1 MPTPLPTQLSGAKF
15 LADRKVALLADE
27 PRVGKTGAAVI
38 AADYILAEKILIV
51 TTASGRPVW
60 RRGLPEW
67 SKYPRPVQVLT
78 NGKKLDRSVPSAI
91 VSWPSLTNAETRA
104 ALLNRDWDLVIGDED
119 HYAKN
124 FESKRT
130 QGFYGTITEGGRAL
144 NKRAGVCSRAP
155 VVWPLTGTPCPN
167 SPFDM
172 YPRLRALAPERL
184 LADPARGFP
193 DVTAERAF
201 KDRYCIYHPM
211 KVGRGAYAKRIDVI
225 TGGQNEDELAAR
237 LDGFMLLR
245 TQADVGIDQP
255 FYELFPLMVDDRMRR
270 QADGDVDLE
279 SILAAAEAG
288 DTKKLEMELGPLRRL
303 TGEIKAHA
311 VVAAVKDEFAC
322 GLDKIVLMRW
332 HTHTG
337 EILREGLADFG
348 VVSVDGSTSPRER
361 ERAVHEFATNPKVR
375 VFDGQ
380 IQAAGEAIDLSA
392 AALMIFVE
400 TSFVPKDMKQAALRI
415 TNHTQTRQAV
425 VRVAV
430 LEGSIDEAAQAIL
443 LRKWSSIGK
452 VLNS

>member
-15 LADRKVALLADE
+15 LAERAHALLADE

-60 RRGLPEW
+60 RHGLPAW
-67 SKYPRPVQVLT
+67 SAYSRPVQVLT
-78 NGKKLDRSVPSAI
+78 NGAKLNPKIPSAI
-91 VSWPSLTNAETRA
+91 VGWPSLVDPAVRA
-104 ALLNRDWDLVIGDED
+104 ALMARKWDLVIGDED

-124 FESKRT
+124 FDSKRT
-130 QGFYGTITEGGRAL
+130 QGFYGTIDKDGAVL
-144 NKRAGVCSRAP
+144 SSRTAATGQAAA
-155 VVWPLTGTPCPN
+155 VWALTGTPCPN

-184 LADPARGFP
+184 TARHGGP
-193 DVTAERAF
+193 DVTRQSDF
-201 KDRYCIYHPM
+201 KKRYCVVRPM
-211 KVGRGAYAKRIDVI
+211 TIGRGAYKRRIEVI
-225 TGGQNEDELAAR
+225 VEGRNEEELNAR
-237 LDGFMLLR
+237 IGDFMLKR
-245 TQADVGIDQP
+245 TQADVGIRPP
-255 FYELFPLMVDDRMRR
+255 FYELLPLLVDDRLRR
-270 QADGDVDLE
+270 QVDGDADAE
-279 SILAAAEAG
+279 MILAAAELD
-288 DTKKLEMELGPLRRL
+288 DTKTLELHLGPLRRL

-311 VVAAVKDEFAC
+311 VVAAVKDEFEC

-332 HTHTG
+332 HDKVG
-337 EILREGLADFG
+337 EILRDGLAKYG
-348 VVSVDGSTSPRER
+348 VVTVDGKSSPAER
-361 ERAVHEFATNPKVR
+361 ERAQERFRHDPNIR

-392 AALMIFVE
+392 AALLWFVE
-400 TSFVPKDMKQAALRI
+400 TSFIPKDMKQASLRI
-415 TNHTQTRQAV
+415 TNHTQTRQAI

-452 VLNS
+452 VLQ